1 MSRSPAADL
10 APLIKLLQAG
20 VPPNRAAGE
29 LSRVL
34 ALWTA
39 ELKDDGEQFQ
49 ERLSGLAEQM
59 TTGIEE
65 MHEGI
70 AEASDK
76 GKPTLRRILATH
88 EAVLDGVRKAQGGR
102 VVYVIA
108 LPWWSG
114 KARHEKQLCSRS
126 KPQCRNAKQPLTLFN
141 SPDLGQT
148 AEAGGRA

>member
-1 MSRSPAADL
+1 MSRSPAVDL

-20 VPPNRAAGE
+20 VSPHRATTE

-34 ALWTA
+34 AIWA
-39 ELKDDGEQFQ
+39 ADLKDDDDQLQ

-59 TTGIEE
+59 ATGIEE

-88 EAVLDGVRKAQGGR
+88 EAVLEGVRAAQGTR
-102 VVYVIA
+102 
-108 LPWWSG
+108 
-114 KARHEKQLCSRS
+114 
-126 KPQCRNAKQPLTLFN
+126 
-141 SPDLGQT
+141 
-148 AEAGGRA
+148 

>member
-20 VPPNRAAGE
+20 VPPERAAAE
-29 LSRVL
+29 LSRVIDKWKVDL
-34 ALWTA
+34 A
-39 ELKDDGEQFQ
+39 DDGEHLQ

-88 EAVLDGVRKAQGGR
+88 QAVLDGVRTAQD
-102 VVYVIA
+102 A
-108 LPWWSG
+108 
-114 KARHEKQLCSRS
+114 A
-126 KPQCRNAKQPLTLFN
+126 
-141 SPDLGQT
+141 
-148 AEAGGRA
+148 

>member
-1 MSRSPAADL
+1 MSRSPAIDL

-20 VPPNRAAGE
+20 VPPHRAAAE

-39 ELKDDGEQFQ
+39 ELENDGEQLQ

-59 TTGIEE
+59 TTGIED

-70 AEASDK
+70 SEASDK

-88 EAVLDGVRKAQGGR
+88 QAVLDAVRTAQG
-102 VVYVIA
+102 
-108 LPWWSG
+108 
-114 KARHEKQLCSRS
+114 
-126 KPQCRNAKQPLTLFN
+126 
-141 SPDLGQT
+141 
-148 AEAGGRA
+148 AG

>member
-20 VPPNRAAGE
+20 VRPDRAASE
-29 LSRVL
+29 LSRIL
-34 ALWTA
+34 ALWTV
-39 ELKDDGEQFQ
+39 EMKDDGDQLQ
-49 ERLSGLAEQM
+49 ERLSALAEQM

-88 EAVLDGVRKAQGGR
+88 EAVLDGVRKAQ
-102 VVYVIA
+102 A
-108 LPWWSG
+108 
-114 KARHEKQLCSRS
+114 AR
-126 KPQCRNAKQPLTLFN
+126 
-141 SPDLGQT
+141 
-148 AEAGGRA
+148 

>member
-1 MSRSPAADL
+1 MPRSPAADL
-10 APLIKLLQAG
+10 APLVKLLQAG
-20 VPPNRAAGE
+20 VPPDRAAAE

-34 ALWTA
+34 VTWTA
-39 ELKDDGEQFQ
+39 DLKDDGEQLQ

-88 EAVLDGVRKAQGGR
+88 QAVLDGVRKAQG
-102 VVYVIA
+102 
-108 LPWWSG
+108 
-114 KARHEKQLCSRS
+114 
-126 KPQCRNAKQPLTLFN
+126 
-141 SPDLGQT
+141 
-148 AEAGGRA
+148 AG

>member
-1 MSRSPAADL
+1 MSRSPSADL

-20 VPPNRAAGE
+20 VSADRAATE

-34 ALWTA
+34 SIWTV
-39 ELKDDGEQFQ
+39 ELKDDDEQLQ

-70 AEASDK
+70 AAASDK

-88 EAVLDGVRKAQGGR
+88 EAVLDGLRKAQGTG
-102 VVYVIA
+102 
-108 LPWWSG
+108 
-114 KARHEKQLCSRS
+114 
-126 KPQCRNAKQPLTLFN
+126 
-141 SPDLGQT
+141 
-148 AEAGGRA
+148 

>member
-1 MSRSPAADL
+1 MSRSPASDL

-20 VPPNRAAGE
+20 VPPDRAATE

-34 ALWTA
+34 AIWTA
-39 ELKDDGEQFQ
+39 ELEGDGEQLQ

-59 TTGIEE
+59 TNGIEE

-88 EAVLDGVRKAQGGR
+88 EAVLDGVRKAQETG
-102 VVYVIA
+102 
-108 LPWWSG
+108 
-114 KARHEKQLCSRS
+114 
-126 KPQCRNAKQPLTLFN
+126 
-141 SPDLGQT
+141 
-148 AEAGGRA
+148 

>member
-1 MSRSPAADL
+1 MFKKGVTGGRRSVAQMAALQGCRLFGIWSSTVRLPTFLGMSRSPAADL

-20 VPPNRAAGE
+20 VPPNRAATE

-34 ALWTA
+34 AIWKA
-39 ELKDDGEQFQ
+39 ELQGDDEQMQ

-59 TTGIEE
+59 AAGIEE

-88 EAVLDGVRKAQGGR
+88 EAVLDGIRRAQG
-102 VVYVIA
+102 A
-108 LPWWSG
+108 
-114 KARHEKQLCSRS
+114 A
-126 KPQCRNAKQPLTLFN
+126 
-141 SPDLGQT
+141 
-148 AEAGGRA
+148 

>member
-1 MSRSPAADL
+1 MPRSPAADL

-20 VPPNRAAGE
+20 VPPERAGNE

-34 ALWTA
+34 AIWTA
-39 ELKDDGEQFQ
+39 ELEDDGEELQ

-59 TTGIEE
+59 TAGIEE

-88 EAVLDGVRKAQGGR
+88 QAVLDEVRKAQG
-102 VVYVIA
+102 A
-108 LPWWSG
+108 S
-114 KARHEKQLCSRS
+114 
-126 KPQCRNAKQPLTLFN
+126 
-141 SPDLGQT
+141 
-148 AEAGGRA
+148 